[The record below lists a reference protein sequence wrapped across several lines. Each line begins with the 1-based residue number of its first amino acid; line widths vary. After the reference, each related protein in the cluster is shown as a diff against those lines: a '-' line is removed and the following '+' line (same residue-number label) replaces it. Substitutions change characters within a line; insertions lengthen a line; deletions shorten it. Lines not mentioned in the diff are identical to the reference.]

1 MVSLK
6 DLSLNQVFILNS
18 QSADRELL
26 GIQLSLISNLRKI
39 YNNLEYKTATH
50 PLVLSQVSCGFFF
63 VKSPGN

>member
-39 YNNLEYKTATH
+39 YNKLEYKTATH
-50 PLVLSQVSCGFFF
+50 PLVLS
-63 VKSPGN
+63 